1 MTHTP
6 SPGTPADVK
15 RWAENRRIANLLEV
29 RELATTWGI
38 PARSIAAAIELSTL
52 WESLHGW
59 PPPACPA
66 DQRED
71 LVAWDR
77 FARLRQPYVR

>member
-1 MTHTP
+1 MADMP
-6 SPGTPADVK
+6 SPGTAADVK
-15 RWAENRRIANLLEV
+15 RWAESRRMANLLEV
-29 RELATTWGI
+29 RELATTWGV
-38 PARSIAAAIELSTL
+38 PARSIAAAIELSAL

-59 PPPACPA
+59 PPPASLV

-77 FARLRQPYVR
+77 FARLRLPYVR